1 MSDTLAKIADVIGDL
16 FDDHEGEVTRATSA
30 ADIEEWDS
38 LANVQLMVMVEQQ
51 FGIRFATTEIQ
62 SFQNVGDM
70 IDAVERKTA
79 A

>member
-1 MSDTLAKIADVIGDL
+1 MSDTLSRIAEVIRDL
-16 FDDHEGEVTRATSA
+16 FDDYDGAITRDTA
-30 ADIEEWDS
+30 AVDIEEWDS

-51 FGIRFATTEIQ
+51 FGVQFATTEIQ